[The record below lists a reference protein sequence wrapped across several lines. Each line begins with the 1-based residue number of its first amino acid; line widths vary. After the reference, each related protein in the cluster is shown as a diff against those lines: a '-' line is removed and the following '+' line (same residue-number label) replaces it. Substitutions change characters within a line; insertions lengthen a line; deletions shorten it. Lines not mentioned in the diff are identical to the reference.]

1 MQMPANNA
9 FVRVFLKDLKERS
22 RTQGQL
28 AEELR
33 GLQRQFPELRLN
45 ITQEASIGEKRANET
60 GLQIVLEAPEL
71 EDLRDG
77 LPKFLDE
84 VRKSPVFSFVDSDL
98 KFSKPE
104 VRVRFDRDKAQT
116 LGVSALD
123 IAQTLQTSLS
133 GQRFGFF
140 IYKGKQYDVIGQL
153 TRDFRSRPMD
163 VGNLGVRTLGGRWP
177 DTARQPDLV
186 SRRAAHRLSCI
197 DITDTWPRRF
207 PARWRAA

>member
-1 MQMPANNA
+1 M
-9 FVRVFLKDLKERS
+9 RVFLKDLKERS
-22 RTQGQL
+22 RTQDQI
-28 AEELR
+28 AEDLR

-45 ITQEASIGEKRANET
+45 ITQEASIGERRANET

-133 GQRFGFF
+133 GQRFGLLHP
-140 IYKGKQYDVIGQL
+140 QRESS
-153 TRDFRSRPMD
+153 T
-163 VGNLGVRTLGGRWP
+163 T
-177 DTARQPDLV
+177 
-186 SRRAAHRLSCI
+186 
-197 DITDTWPRRF
+197 
-207 PARWRAA
+207 